1 MILVRYDK
9 KFKENYRLF
18 TFPRVNNDL
27 PTNYADF
34 LSFTVLKLALNVS
47 TATYGQFPAFLF
59 LSAVSKLIYDVR
71 KQLIF
76 IFLLL
81 YYIIFLG
88 KKVTIGPADAITY
101 SNSNCFPPLALFS
114 HFPWAKSPAQKFSAL
129 AGPGNLWARPSPC
142 PLLDMQDVSKRKQDI
157 FQPTSFVMSRFVE
170 WFSFFKVVITILDG
184 YFYQIARNYPMSSWF
199 F

>member
-114 HFPWAKSPAQKFSAL
+114 HFPWAKSPAQKFSAW

-142 PLLDMQDVSKRKQDI
+142 PLLDKTLPKENRQLSTYVFCCVPFCRIVFLFLKD
-157 FQPTSFVMSRFVE
+157 F
-170 WFSFFKVVITILDG
+170 ITIFVG